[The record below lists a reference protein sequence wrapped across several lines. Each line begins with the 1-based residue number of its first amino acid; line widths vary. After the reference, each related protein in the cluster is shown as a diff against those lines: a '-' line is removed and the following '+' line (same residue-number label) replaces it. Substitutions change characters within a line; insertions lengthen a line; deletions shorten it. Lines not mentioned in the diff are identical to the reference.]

1 MFDSRD
7 DIEMLGADSYVDKD
21 TWDCFN
27 RAVRNY
33 NLQLRLKRRVPTLKS
48 RKKKKKYV
56 AQDGNVRCILIDT
69 HT

>member
-7 DIEMLGADSYVDKD
+7 DIEMSGADYYIDKD

-33 NLQLRLKRRVPTLKS
+33 NLQLRLKRRVSTLKS
-48 RKKKKKYV
+48 RKKYV
-56 AQDGNVRCILIDT
+56 VQDGNVRCILIDT